1 MDFISFLQF
10 FGKAVSYRIRYGP
23 FASLF
28 YAIYQDIMI
37 MLKIVKSITIIIK
50 KLNTSFFLTLFFS
63 IPSLPH
69 SLYRNINSLIVSA
82 ITTAESMRYTI

>member
-10 FGKAVSYRIRYGP
+10 LGKWYRIRYAP

-37 MLKIVKSITIIIK
+37 TLKIVKSITIIIK
-50 KLNTSFFLTLFFS
+50 KLNNSFLLALFFF
-63 IPSLPH
+63 IPLLPH
-69 SLYRNINSLIVSA
+69 SLNRNINSLMVST
-82 ITTAESMRYTI
+82 ISTVERMRYTI

>member
-10 FGKAVSYRIRYGP
+10 LGKWYRIRYAP

-50 KLNTSFFLTLFFS
+50 KLNTSFFPDLILFHTIITAFP
-63 IPSLPH
+63 IP
-69 SLYRNINSLIVSA
+69 
-82 ITTAESMRYTI
+82 

>member
-10 FGKAVSYRIRYGP
+10 LGKWYRIRYAP
-23 FASLF
+23 FVSLF

-50 KLNTSFFLTLFFS
+50 KLNNSFLLALFFF
-63 IPSLPH
+63 IPLLPH
-69 SLYRNINSLIVSA
+69 SLNRNINSLMVST
-82 ITTAESMRYTI
+82 ISTVERMRYTI